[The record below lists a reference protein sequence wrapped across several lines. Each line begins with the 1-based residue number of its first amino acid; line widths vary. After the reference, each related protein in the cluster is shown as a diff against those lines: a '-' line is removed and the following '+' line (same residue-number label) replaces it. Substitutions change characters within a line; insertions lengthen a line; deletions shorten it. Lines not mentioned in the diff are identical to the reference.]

1 MAAPTVDADVPG
13 GAPEHRSGSRPRLVN
28 GALFARAFERE
39 LRIYRRLWRGSAFS
53 AFIGPAMFLAAMGL
67 GLGGLVDEGSGAVDG
82 LSYLVFVT
90 PGLLVATSMQLAAGE
105 SLWPVMGGMKWLR
118 TFHGQAA
125 TPLGPGDILTG
136 LLAFTGFRSLLSGAV
151 FLVVAAVLG
160 GLASWWAPLAL
171 GAALLTALAF
181 AAPLSA
187 FSATQDTDVGFPL
200 VMRLVVL
207 PLFLFSGT
215 FFPVDQLPDWLQPLA
230 WLSPLWH
237 GVELARAAT
246 TGTTDASPALLVAH
260 VAVLLGVILVSW
272 RLGVAAFTRKLRS

>member
-1 MAAPTVDADVPG
+1 MTHTDGAAPG
-13 GAPEHRSGSRPRLVN
+13 GRRKRQRPPLVHGTLFLRSL
-28 GALFARAFERE
+28 ERE
-39 LRIYRRLWRGSAFS
+39 LSIYRRMWRGSAFT
-53 AFIGPAMFLAAMGL
+53 AFVAPALYLTAMGL
-67 GLGGLVDEGSGAVDG
+67 GLGSLVDESTGEVDG

-90 PGLLVATSMQLAAGE
+90 PGLLVATAMQLAA
-105 SLWPVMGGMKWLR
+105 SDSMWPILGGLKWLR

-136 LLAFTGFRSLLSGAV
+136 LLAFTGVRALISSAV

-160 GLASWWAPLAL
+160 GLVSWTAPFAVF
-171 GAALLTALAF
+171 AALLTALAF
-181 AAPLSA
+181 AAPLAA
-187 FSATQDTDVGFPL
+187 FSSTQETDVGFPI

-215 FFPVDQLPDWLQPLA
+215 FFPVSQLPDWLQPLA

-246 TGTTDASPALLVAH
+246 TGHGDPPLLVVHAL
-260 VAVLLGVILVSW
+260 VLCAVTLVGW
-272 RLGVAAFTRKLRS
+272 RIGVATFAKRLRA